1 MIPQLLTWA
10 RRIQALAQSGLTY
23 GRDPYDRERYQELQ
37 EIAAHMMVASS
48 TDGDIATVQTL
59 FAQQHGYATPKVGV
73 RAVVFDDV
81 GRLLLVRENT
91 DGGWTPPGG
100 WADVGDSP
108 SQVAIREVAEESGY
122 QVRVTRLLGV
132 LDRDKQGH
140 SPIPWHVYNIYFMC
154 EVVAGVATPS
164 SETSAVAWFDRQH
177 IPPLS
182 LDRVQPHLIDLF
194 FAYYDD
200 PTLPAAF
207 D

>member
-1 MIPQLLTWA
+1 MIPPLLTWA

-37 EIAAHMMVASS
+37 EIAAQMMVASS
-48 TDGDIATVQTL
+48 TDGELAPVQAL
-59 FAQQHGYATPKVGV
+59 FAQQHGYATPKVGI
-73 RAVVFDDV
+73 RAVVFDDM
-81 GRLLLVRENT
+81 GRLLLVRET
-91 DGGWTPPGG
+91 SDGGWTPPGG

-108 SQVAIREVAEESGY
+108 AQVAVREVAEESGY
-122 QVRVTRLLGV
+122 NVRVLRLIGV

-140 SPIPWHVYNIYFMC
+140 PAIPWHVYNMYFLC
-154 EVVAGVATPS
+154 EVVSGVASPS
-164 SETSAVAWFDRQH
+164 SETSAVAWCNRQQ

-182 LDRVQPHLIDLF
+182 LDRIQPHLIELF

-200 PTLPAAF
+200 PTLPAVF

>member
-1 MIPQLLTWA
+1 MIPLLLTWA

-23 GRDPYDRERYQELQ
+23 GRDIYDRERYQELQ

-48 TDGDIATVQTL
+48 TDGELATVQTL
-59 FAQQHGYATPKVGV
+59 FAQQQGYATPKVGV
-73 RAVVFDDV
+73 RAVVFDDA
-81 GRLLLVRENT
+81 GRLLLVRENA

-108 SQVAIREVAEESGY
+108 AQVAIREVAEESGY
-122 QVRVTRLLGV
+122 QVRVTRLIGV

-140 SPIPWHVYNIYFMC
+140 PAIPWHVYNIYFMC

-182 LDRVQPHLIDLF
+182 LDRVQPHLINLF

>member
-1 MIPQLLTWA
+1 MIPHLLTWA
-10 RRIQALAQSGLTY
+10 RRIQAVAQSGLTY
-23 GRDPYDRERYQELQ
+23 GRDPYDRERYQALQ
-37 EIAAHMMVASS
+37 EIAAQMMVASS
-48 TDGDIATVQTL
+48 TDGELGPVQAL
-59 FAQQHGYATPKVGV
+59 FAQQQGYATPKVGV

-81 GRLLLVRENT
+81 GRLLLVRET
-91 DGGWTPPGG
+91 ADGGWTPPGG

-122 QVRVTRLLGV
+122 DVRVTRLLGV

-154 EVVAGVATPS
+154 EVISGVATPS
-164 SETSAVAWFDRQH
+164 SETSAVAWFERQQ

-182 LDRVQPHLIDLF
+182 LDRIQPHLIDLF
-194 FAYYDD
+194 FAYHDD
-200 PTLPAAF
+200 PTLPAVF